1 MVAAAIIA
9 AATIFVSAPAAG
21 AHPRLLTADPEPA
34 STVEGPLAEVTV
46 RFDENIEWEYSTIDV
61 QNVDGDSLLGGEIV
75 RQDRSVVLPLA
86 PETYGA
92 MRVFWQ
98 LVGDDAHPV
107 IGAFV
112 LAVKPPPGSAQAA
125 SFEDDLGSLAR
136 LGDGDGGSGLLA
148 WAVRGSRTLEIVL
161 LYVVLGILLL
171 RTVVLRGRFA
181 FAPGGPGAATLER
194 TVPDRGYRTMAR
206 IGVLA
211 AVAMPFLFVLYAARL
226 RSVVAEVSF
235 SDIVFSELG
244 QTWTMKTLL
253 WAGLAGACVY
263 GLRRYPAGS
272 RQHDVTLLAVAV
284 SLAVAFGLNT
294 HAGGQSPGLMWG
306 AMMLGHLL
314 VTAFWA
320 GGLVA
325 LLLLV
330 FPSQEPERVWRAV
343 GRFSQIMTITL
354 LAIGI
359 SGVIMLLQLLGNW
372 KSMWCSDFGLVA
384 GFKIAVVGI
393 ALVIGTINN
402 RVVAYQR
409 KAMAG
414 PVNQFRPRPRSE
426 RSVSSLR
433 KLVMAEAV
441 VLGSVVLLSGA
452 LGETELPAV
461 FQGDFYPID
470 LQEQVRPGIF
480 GSGCEQ

>member
-1 MVAAAIIA
+1 
-9 AATIFVSAPAAG
+9 
-21 AHPRLLTADPEPA
+21 
-34 STVEGPLAEVTV
+34 
-46 RFDENIEWEYSTIDV
+46 
-61 QNVDGDSLLGGEIV
+61 
-75 RQDRSVVLPLA
+75 
-86 PETYGA
+86 
-92 MRVFWQ
+92 
-98 LVGDDAHPV
+98 
-107 IGAFV
+107 
-112 LAVKPPPGSAQAA
+112 
-125 SFEDDLGSLAR
+125 
-136 LGDGDGGSGLLA
+136 
-148 WAVRGSRTLEIVL
+148 
-161 LYVVLGILLL
+161 
-171 RTVVLRGRFA
+171 
-181 FAPGGPGAATLER
+181 
-194 TVPDRGYRTMAR
+194 
-206 IGVLA
+206 
-211 AVAMPFLFVLYAARL
+211 MPFLFLLYSARL
-226 RSVVAEVSF
+226 RSVVSEVSF

-253 WAGLAGACVY
+253 WAGLAGACLY

-272 RQHDVTLLAVAV
+272 RQHDLTLLAVAV

-294 HAGGQSPGLMWG
+294 HAGGQSPGLVWG
-306 AMMLGHLL
+306 AMMLGHIL

-330 FPSQEPERVWRAV
+330 FPRREPDQVWQAV
-343 GRFSQIMTITL
+343 GRFSQIMTVTL
-354 LAIGI
+354 LAIAV

-409 KAMAG
+409 KALAG
-414 PVNQFRPRPRSE
+414 PVNKFRPQPRRE

-433 KLVMAEAV
+433 KLVAAEAV
-441 VLGSVVLLSGA
+441 VLGAVVLLSGA
-452 LGETELPAV
+452 LGETELPNV

-470 LQEQVRPGIF
+470 LQERVRSGVF